1 MIAIFGK
8 SLPPN
13 FFNQMEE
20 IIARFEK
27 NEQPYTCYEPLYKEL
42 INNNIKAN
50 CSRFTDHNTLPINT
64 TLILSIGGDGTMLET
79 LTIIRD
85 SNIPIVGI
93 NTGKLGFLSEIFP
106 EDISVSIDQLLEGKF
121 TIQPRNILEI
131 TSPDIDID
139 TFNYTLNDFTIRK
152 NDHATL
158 DRITVSVDNKY
169 LNTYWADGLIISTAT
184 GSTAYSLSVGGPI
197 LVPESKAIILSPI
210 ASHNLTVRPMVL
222 EGNSI
227 IEVTIEGRNKMHVA
241 TFDNRNIEIPSN
253 TRFQIKSAPFSL
265 NMAQL
270 KEHDFYKTLR
280 NKLMWGIDKRN

>member
-8 SLPPN
+8 SLPTN
-13 FFNQMEE
+13 FFEQMKE
-20 IIARFEK
+20 IIAKFETTQ
-27 NEQPYTCYEPLYKEL
+27 QPYACYEPLYKEL
-42 INNNIKAN
+42 MNNNIKAN
-50 CSRFTDHNTLPINT
+50 CSRFTDYSTLPPDT

-106 EDISVSIDQLLEGKF
+106 EDISASMDWLLAREF
-121 TIQPRNILEI
+121 RIQPRNVLEI
-131 TSPDIDID
+131 TSPDIEIN
-139 TFNYTLNDFTIRK
+139 TYNYALNDFTVRK

-197 LVPESKAIILSPI
+197 LVPESKSIILSPI

-222 EGNSI
+222 DGNST
-227 IEVTIEGRNKMHVA
+227 IELTIEGRNNIHVA
-241 TFDNRNIEIPSN
+241 TFDNRIIEIPSN
-253 TRFQIKSAPFSL
+253 TRFQIKSALFSL

-270 KEHDFYKTLR
+270 EEHDFFKTLR